1 LYNLAELCRKL
12 PKLLTIKQTAEVLD
26 ENNNMNST
34 TEKLIERANQLLA
47 KGQKVAG
54 TRRSNSSERVI
65 APATVD
71 ISLFHEWKNNTQ
83 SFILLVCEETSPYYK
98 NFSEGVKSAHPV
110 DVDHGIGILKALK
123 EDLELGYLTR
133 VRDLVNAEIFT
144 DFIEMAQHLL
154 DNNYKDSAAS
164 LVGAVL
170 ENGLRQIVQK
180 QSVNIK
186 SSDDIGSLN
195 TKLADKEVYNRLV
208 QKQIQ
213 AWKAIRDSADH
224 GKFSE
229 YKPEDVKSM
238 IEGVQRFLTENL

>member
-1 LYNLAELCRKL
+1 MKPVTEELIQRANN
-12 PKLLTIKQTAEVLD
+12 LLTKAQNVA
-26 ENNNMNST
+26 ST
-34 TEKLIERANQLLA
+34 R
-47 KGQKVAG
+47 KGDYP
-54 TRRSNSSERVI
+54 SW
-65 APATVD
+65 VD
-71 ISLFHEWKNNTQ
+71 GILFHEWKTNTQ
-83 SFILLVCEETSPYYK
+83 NFIRVVCGEEDLYYK
-98 NFSEGVKSAHPV
+98 NFVQEVKSNNPY

-133 VRDLVNAEIFT
+133 VRDLVSAEIFT

-164 LVGAVL
+164 LIGAVL
-170 ENGLRQIVQK
+170 ENGLRQIAQK
-180 QSVNIK
+180 HTVDVK
-186 SSDDIGSLN
+186 SGDDIGSLN
-195 TKLADKEVYNRLV
+195 TKLSDKEIYNRLI

-238 IEGVQRFLTENL
+238 LEWVQRFLTENL